1 MGIGNRF
8 AAVSDSNPDAEMN
21 GLRIRLFRGHQKN
34 IRGWVGGKEK
44 SVPNLIGYTEEK
56 GEPTPMLP
64 KRILGKTGVEIS
76 CIGLG
81 GEGILRTHRHERE
94 ARAVIDRALDLGIN
108 YMESARAYNGS
119 EAYYGLNLGSKR
131 DRVFLVSKAHA
142 RTAAVALEQLEE
154 SLRQMKTDWLDLW
167 QIHDVRTEKDLDGI
181 FSTGGVLGAFLRAK
195 RDGKVR
201 FIGITGHQNPDVLL
215 QAIKLFD
222 FDAVMLPVN
231 PAEQAWMSFP
241 GVVVPEARQRGM
253 GIIGMKVF
261 CRGFGLQLRGLEDP
275 ARWLRYALAYDLST
289 AVVGCDNPEQVEE
302 SVAAAQMPPLTAQ
315 ECRSFEKDVSPW
327 ARRLMFYKS
336 PGPRHPIVRLP

>member
-1 MGIGNRF
+1 MI
-8 AAVSDSNPDAEMN
+8 
-21 GLRIRLFRGHQKN
+21 
-34 IRGWVGGKEK
+34 
-44 SVPNLIGYTEEK
+44 
-56 GEPTPMLP
+56 P
-64 KRILGKTGVEIS
+64 KRKLGKTGVEVS

-81 GEGILRTHRHERE
+81 GEGILRTHGRERE

-131 DRVFLVSKAHA
+131 DRVFLASKAHDL
-142 RTAAVALEQLEE
+142 TASGALEQLEE
-154 SLRQMKTDWLDLW
+154 SLRNLKTDWLDLW
-167 QIHDVRTEKDLDGI
+167 QIHDVRTEKDLDRI
-181 FSTGGVLGAFLRAK
+181 FATGGVLGAFLQAK

-222 FDAVMLPVN
+222 FDTVLLPVN

-241 GVVVPEARQRGM
+241 GVVLPEARKQDM

-261 CRGFGLQLRGLEDP
+261 CRGFGLQLRGLGDP

-289 AVVGCDNPEQVEE
+289 LVIGCDNPEQVAEIA
-302 SVAAAQMPPLTAQ
+302 AAAQMPPLTAE
-315 ECRSFEKDVSPW
+315 ECRDLEKAVAPW
-327 ARRLMFYKS
+327 ARRLMFYK
-336 PGPRHPIVRLP
+336 